1 MTKLIFIYI
10 LISVICGKTQF
21 TEMTYIEFKNIFREY
36 PIITSGHFSNVTK
49 KTDALRWNLV
59 QWQKKGLVIKLRKG
73 LYILN
78 EHDRKVHPS
87 RIFFAN
93 AMCTPSYVSTEYALG
108 YYDLI
113 PEKVE
118 DVTSVTTKN
127 VKKFSNF
134 FGTFNYQHIKTALF
148 FGFKEIQD
156 ENKLPVFIAEPEKAV
171 LDFIYLNLSEFKGKD
186 KDVFTKSYRFQNLEI
201 LKKKKLSD
209 YARKYNKTV
218 LSVVGQLLEF
228 IKDYA

>member
-1 MTKLIFIYI
+1 
-10 LISVICGKTQF
+10 
-21 TEMTYIEFKNIFREY
+21 MTYTEFKNTFRQQ
-36 PIITSGHFSNVTK
+36 PLISLANVPATE
-49 KTDALRWNLV
+49 ALRRQLSR
-59 QWQKKGLVIKLRKG
+59 WQNKGLIIKLRKG
-73 LYILN
+73 LYVLN
-78 EHDRKVHPS
+78 EHDRKIHPS
-87 RIFFAN
+87 RIFLAN
-93 AMCTPSYVSTEYALG
+93 ALCSPSYVSTEYALG

-113 PEKVE
+113 PEKIE

-127 VKKFSNF
+127 IKKFSNI
-134 FGTFNYQHIKTALF
+134 FGTFIYQHLKTNLF

-156 ENKLPVFIAEPEKAV
+156 ENKLPVFIAEPEKAM
-171 LDFIYLNLSEFKGKD
+171 LDFIYLNLSDFKD
-186 KDVFTKSYRFQNLEI
+186 KDKNIFAESYRFQNLEI